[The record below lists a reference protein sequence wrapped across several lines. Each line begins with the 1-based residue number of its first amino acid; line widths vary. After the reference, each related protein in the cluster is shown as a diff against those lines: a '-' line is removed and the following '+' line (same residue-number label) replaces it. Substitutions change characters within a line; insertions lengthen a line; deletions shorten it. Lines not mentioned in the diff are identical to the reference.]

1 MYNASWC
8 RRKFP
13 LKRDAVPRFSC
24 RRGWWSWR
32 ARPVNLLHGW
42 VARSEAVENLCLLT
56 FLLNHGCSIA
66 FRLYATLILFLPSA
80 FIPSFTGKSKVCRS
94 YRGALSNSCHLT
106 SHLHLFWLKWSNP
119 RARSFVAFHH
129 NEEITHCVRGLAL
142 FLVCL
147 CALKGIAPET
157 DGIEFY
163 RTLTEMSNY
172 IWLINALP
180 LGWAEFCCT

>member
-1 MYNASWC
+1 M
-8 RRKFP
+8 
-13 LKRDAVPRFSC
+13 
-24 RRGWWSWR
+24 
-32 ARPVNLLHGW
+32 LHGW

-66 FRLYATLILFLPSA
+66 FRRYATLILFLPSA
-80 FIPSFTGKSKVCRS
+80 FIPSCTEKSNARRS

-129 NEEITHCVRGLAL
+129 NEEITPCVRGLAL

-157 DGIEFY
+157 DGIGFY
-163 RTLTEMSNY
+163 HTLTEMSNY
-172 IWLINALP
+172 I
-180 LGWAEFCCT
+180 